1 MPQPELDR
9 LVAIGRLEA
18 EPRNDHEFKNL
29 VHEAEVTLAD
39 AKNADLA
46 LESRFRLAYG
56 AVHAIAV
63 AALRWYGYRPRDR
76 QVAFLA
82 LAHTLAA
89 PSPVWR
95 MLAKSHELRN
105 RREYEGAG
113 EIDPHVLAEIIEAG
127 APLLEALR
135 KLGSGG
141 RESR

>member
-9 LVAIGRLEA
+9 LVAIGRLETEA
-18 EPRNDHEFKNL
+18 RNDDEFQAL

-39 AKNADLA
+39 SQNDDLA

-56 AVHAIAV
+56 GVHAIAV
-63 AALRWYGYRPRDR
+63 AALRWHGYRPRDR
-76 QVAFLA
+76 QVAFLT

-89 PSPVWR
+89 PTAVWR

-113 EIDPHVLAEIIEAG
+113 EVDPRTIEEIIAAG
-127 APLLEALR
+127 RLLLEPLR
-135 KLGSGG
+135 RLKA
-141 RESR
+141 